1 MSAAKPALVVGV
13 GEGCVPATRRALRR
27 VGAIVGG
34 PTHRH
39 MDLAGTS
46 DR

>member
-27 VGAIVGG
+27 VGAIVVG

-46 DR
+46 YR